1 MSEPITLL
9 AEERSNGRERVVVRW
24 LPGDRGGR
32 LDIAIEK
39 RLGAG
44 WTRDY
49 GMAFAPNEAL
59 RLHDALGLACWCVHR
74 GAR

>member
-1 MSEPITLL
+1 VSTPVDLL
-9 AEERSNGRERVVVRW
+9 VEERTNGRERLCVRW

-39 RLGAG
+39 REGDG
-44 WTRDY
+44 WGRVY

-59 RLHDALGLACWCVHR
+59 RLHDALGMACWCVHR
-74 GAR
+74 GPR